1 VCCSFISTPFDTRA
15 PTGLEPATSLPL
27 LSDVTRISVSQFEVV
42 QPVLY
47 PLELQPRS
55 IESDSKRRHEQVV
68 GFASI
73 TINAISAPLA
83 ALTDDDAYM
92 ALVLNNA
99 QGELT
104 PLEIGV
110 HAVGSKMAYRDY
122 AAKINMKHDTLRDR

>member
-1 VCCSFISTPFDTRA
+1 
-15 PTGLEPATSLPL
+15 LPL